1 MLFRSD
7 KKRQVECAEEEL
19 RITEL
24 MYSEGMGAQIDLIN
38 AQTAYQGVRTQY
50 LNSVKE
56 MYVALVQLR
65 RAIGDYSP
73 DESGDWREAVVRYGK
88 GRPVSGE
95 VARKTLR
102 DQRNKG
108 AKATDSVLEKKHSD
122 APKKKSKK
130 KK

>member
-1 MLFRSD
+1 MPLRS
-7 KKRQVECAEEEL
+7 EIL
-19 RITEL
+19 GHL
-24 MYSEGMGAQIDLIN
+24 
-38 AQTAYQGVRTQY
+38 QTQVRTGVMHQL
-50 LNSVKE
+50 LNEHVGGR
-56 MYVALVQLR
+56 M
-65 RAIGDYSP
+65 
-73 DESGDWREAVVRYGK
+73 AVVRYGK

-95 VARKTLR
+95 VARKMLR